1 MRFPSASGTTVQT
14 AKKATPWSMPNL
26 TSIYRIVDVSDSDD
40 LLTFKIVYLGIAR
53 EKFTRIKTL
62 VFDQIF

>member
-1 MRFPSASGTTVQT
+1 
-14 AKKATPWSMPNL
+14 MPNL

-53 EKFTRIKTL
+53 EKFTRIKN
-62 VFDQIF
+62 FGI